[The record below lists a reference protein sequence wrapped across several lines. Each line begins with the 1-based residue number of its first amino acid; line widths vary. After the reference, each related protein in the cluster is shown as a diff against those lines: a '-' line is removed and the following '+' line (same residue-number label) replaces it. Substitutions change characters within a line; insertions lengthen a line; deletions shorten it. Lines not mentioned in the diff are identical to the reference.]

1 MNFFK
6 RIQGLCVIL
15 CFLSLLLL
23 RSYGSDEVDRD
34 EFFKRMEA
42 RAMSLSKK
50 MAGFSGTEPIQLIT
64 PKKESSTP
72 SLPERQAPQQYYNAL
87 PGPPEPKQE
96 AIPESAGDR
105 TVPPSVVYQEPE
117 AAYYEIKPTTEE
129 LKGAFFLRPFLALQ
143 APTELKTLVEAG
155 NQYNFPLDAKV
166 GSAVG
171 IGLGRRLGNVEI
183 LLKLGY
189 HYTELEGFEKLDD
202 NDASGKGESE
212 VLDLSLN
219 AGFSLPL
226 SESLSLGCSLGFGYA
241 SRSETLKLVIPFP
254 GVPPFEK
261 FTTASSSVFSYNLG
275 LFLDYKYSEVMSASL
290 GYRLMG
296 VSENDP
302 YEQMTLHLFELG
314 LGANF

>member
-1 MNFFK
+1 
-6 RIQGLCVIL
+6 
-15 CFLSLLLL
+15 
-23 RSYGSDEVDRD
+23 
-34 EFFKRMEA
+34 
-42 RAMSLSKK
+42 MSLSKK

-96 AIPESAGDR
+96 AIPESSGDR

-143 APTELKTLVEAG
+143 APTELKSLVEVTG
-155 NQYNFPLDAKV
+155 STYNLSLDSKV

-171 IGLGRRLGNVEI
+171 VGLGRRFGNVEI

-189 HYTELEGFEKLDD
+189 HNSKFTGADEIGGVDIFLDGENEL
-202 NDASGKGESE
+202 
-212 VLDLSLN
+212 LDLSLN
-219 AGFSLPL
+219 AGFNIPVNDN
-226 SESLSLGCSLGFGYA
+226 LSLGASFGFGYA
-241 SRSETLKLVIPFP
+241 GRSDASEAKIVIPPVPHPTQPYP
-254 GVPPFEK
+254 GLTEVSFIY
-261 FTTASSSVFSYNLG
+261 SSSSIFSYNLG
-275 LFLDYKYSEVMSASL
+275 LSLDYKYSEVMSASL

-302 YEQMTLHLFELG
+302 YEQMTLHLFEVG

>member
-1 MNFFK
+1 
-6 RIQGLCVIL
+6 
-15 CFLSLLLL
+15 
-23 RSYGSDEVDRD
+23 
-34 EFFKRMEA
+34 
-42 RAMSLSKK
+42 MSLSKK

-96 AIPESAGDR
+96 TIPEPAGNR
-105 TVPPSVVYQEPE
+105 TVPPSAVYQEPE
-117 AAYYEIKPTTEE
+117 AAYYEIKPTAEE
-129 LKGAFFLRPFLALQ
+129 LKGAFFLRPFVAVQSPFEFNGLL
-143 APTELKTLVEAG
+143 PIFNTVDSH
-155 NQYNFPLDAKV
+155 NFSLDSKV

-189 HYTELEGFEKLDD
+189 HNNQFSGNDEVAHDFMVSDAFVEGETEL
-202 NDASGKGESE
+202 
-212 VLDLSLN
+212 LDLSLN
-219 AGFSLPL
+219 AGLVIPVSEML
-226 SESLSLGCSLGFGYA
+226 SFGLSFGFGYA
-241 SRSETLKLVIPFP
+241 SRMDSAELEIPSLFP
-254 GVPPFEK
+254 S
-261 FTTASSSVFSYNLG
+261 AHLANISSSVFSYNLG
-275 LFLDYKYSEVMSASL
+275 LSLDYKYSEVMSASL

-302 YEQMTLHLFELG
+302 YEQMTLHLFEVG